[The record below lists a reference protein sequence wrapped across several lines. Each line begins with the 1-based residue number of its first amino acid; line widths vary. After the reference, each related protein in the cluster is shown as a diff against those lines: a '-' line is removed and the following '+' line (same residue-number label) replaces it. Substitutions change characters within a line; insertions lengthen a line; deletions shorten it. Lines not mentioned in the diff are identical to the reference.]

1 MYLLKHKGSK
11 NVEEAT
17 FGASGKLLP
26 DLVSIYLVIWRKR
39 LCNSWMWQWLRKK
52 PDTDSKLPS
61 NK

>member
-26 DLVSIYLVIWRKR
+26 DLVSIYLVI
-39 LCNSWMWQWLRKK
+39 
-52 PDTDSKLPS
+52 
-61 NK
+61 